1 MGGKWTFSRIF
12 EVVFQSLASV
22 FEIES
27 AGDAVADR
35 QQAAATA
42 WLPRAVADLTP
53 LPGVLRLKPCPSTP
67 PCSLSFTL
75 PASSSFLRSPKAPQQ
90 LRLCSAVLAPARRG
104 TVASQLLPIAPP

>member
-35 QQAAATA
+35 Q
-42 WLPRAVADLTP
+42 
-53 LPGVLRLKPCPSTP
+53 
-67 PCSLSFTL
+67 
-75 PASSSFLRSPKAPQQ
+75 
-90 LRLCSAVLAPARRG
+90 
-104 TVASQLLPIAPP
+104 